1 MKKKTVS
8 PLYSKISAKKFLL
21 IGLISI
27 IISIGFTMI
36 VSAGQVANVDITS
49 DGIYATSL
57 TPGTSFMML
66 RVVGPN
72 GQVIFDQS
80 TSDNS
85 LQWILSGGLSDGQY
99 SYEIRIGT
107 SAKKQRRDDEGVQ
120 QTAPGVRPMVQSG
133 HLLIQNGAIMP
144 PSDNETSFLKDIS
157 SVAKIAFAKLMD
169 FLIPPVFA
177 DVVHLDDVIID
188 GSECVGN
195 DCVNGESFGF
205 DTIRLKENN
214 LRINFYDTSSISNY
228 PTNDWR
234 ILIND
239 SNDGGASYFSIEDSN
254 EGTRP
259 FTVEAGAPNN
269 ALYVDDYG
277 RVGIGTAI
285 PAVEIHSVDSDT
297 PTLRLQQD
305 GTGGWTPQTWDIAG
319 NESNFFIRDATN
331 ASRLPFRIKPGAPT
345 NSLCIQDQGNVG
357 IGTWAPVEKLHVE
370 GNALISGNLELGSSR
385 EYKNNIQTLKK
396 KEAID
401 ALKALRPVRF
411 NYKNDP
417 AEESVGF
424 IAEEVPD
431 LVSTNSRKSL
441 STMDVVAVLTKVIQ
455 EQQKAI
461 EELSRKVDDLEKE

>member
-1 MKKKTVS
+1 MSTITRSLATMPSFQNTVIIV
-8 PLYSKISAKKFLL
+8 LALFL
-21 IGLISI
+21 IQ
-27 IISIGFTMI
+27 IGF
-36 VSAGQVANVDITS
+36 AA
-49 DGIYATSL
+49 ATSAEQAAEVTIASGHIYV
-57 TPGTSFMML
+57 TPSVSGVTFMML
-66 RVVGPN
+66 RVADPQ
-72 GQVIFDQS
+72 GQMIFNQS
-80 TSDNS
+80 
-85 LQWILSGGLSDGQY
+85 SDGGPIKWSPPAGALDGIY
-99 SYEIRIGT
+99 SYEVRLGFVSKRT
-107 SAKKQRRDDEGVQ
+107 RGRDDAQ
-120 QTAPGVRPMVQSG
+120 QQAPHVRPLTQSG
-133 HLLIQNGAIMP
+133 SVFIQDGSIMP

-396 KEAID
+396 EEAID

>member
-1 MKKKTVS
+1 MSTITRSLATMPSFQNTVIIV
-8 PLYSKISAKKFLL
+8 LALFL
-21 IGLISI
+21 IQ
-27 IISIGFTMI
+27 IGF
-36 VSAGQVANVDITS
+36 AA
-49 DGIYATSL
+49 ATSAEQAAEVIIASGHIYV
-57 TPGTSFMML
+57 TPSVSGVTFMML
-66 RVVGPN
+66 RVADPQ
-72 GQVIFDQS
+72 GQMIFNQS
-80 TSDNS
+80 
-85 LQWILSGGLSDGQY
+85 SDGGPIKWSPPAGALDGIY
-99 SYEIRIGT
+99 SYEVRLGFVSKRT
-107 SAKKQRRDDEGVQ
+107 RGRDDAQ
-120 QTAPGVRPMVQSG
+120 QQAPHVRPLTQSG
-133 HLLIQNGAIMP
+133 SVFIQDGSIMP

>member
-1 MKKKTVS
+1 MNLITRSFQMKPSFQNTV
-8 PLYSKISAKKFLL
+8 LVVLALFL
-21 IGLISI
+21 IQV
-27 IISIGFTMI
+27 GF
-36 VSAGQVANVDITS
+36 AA
-49 DGIYATSL
+49 ATSAEQAADVTIASGHIYV
-57 TPGTSFMML
+57 TPSVSGVTFMTL
-66 RVVGPN
+66 RIADPQGRM
-72 GQVIFDQS
+72 IFDQS
-80 TSDNS
+80 
-85 LQWILSGGLSDGQY
+85 SDGSPIKWSLPAGALDGIY
-99 SYEIRIGT
+99 NYEVRLGFISKRTRG
-107 SAKKQRRDDEGVQ
+107 RDNAQ
-120 QTAPGVRPMVQSG
+120 QQASHVRPLTQSG
-133 HLLIQNGAIMP
+133 TVFVQGGAIMTS
-144 PSDNETSFLKDIS
+144 SDEETSFLKDIL
-157 SVAKIAFAKLMD
+157 SVSKITFSKFMD
-169 FLIPPVFA
+169 FLVPPVFA
-177 DVVHLDDVIID
+177 DIVHLDDVIID

-195 DCVNGESFGF
+195 DCVNGESFSF

-214 LRINFYDTSSISNY
+214 LRIHFYDTSSISNY

-239 SNDGGASYFSIEDSN
+239 TNDGGASYFSVEDSTG
-254 EGTRP
+254 GTRP

-285 PAVEIHSVDSDT
+285 PAVELHSVDSDT

-305 GTGGWTPQTWDIAG
+305 GTGGWTPQTWDVAG
-319 NESNFFIRDATN
+319 NESNFFIRDVTN

-345 NSLCIQDQGNVG
+345 SSLCIQDQGNVG
-357 IGTWAPVEKLHVE
+357 IGTWEPVERLHVE

-385 EYKNNIQTLKK
+385 EYKNNVQTLEK

-431 LVSTNSRKSL
+431 LVATNSRKSL
-441 STMDVVAVLTKVIQ
+441 SPMDVVAVLTKVIQ

-461 EELSRKVDDLEKE
+461 EELSRKIDDLEKQ

>member
-1 MKKKTVS
+1 MST
-8 PLYSKISAKKFLL
+8 
-21 IGLISI
+21 
-27 IISIGFTMI
+27 T
-36 VSAGQVANVDITS
+36 TR
-49 DGIYATSL
+49 SL
-57 TPGTSFMML
+57 TAKPSFQNTVIVVLALFLIQVGFAAVTSAEQAAEVTIASGHIYVTPSVSGVTFMML
-66 RVVGPN
+66 RVADPQ
-72 GQVIFDQS
+72 GQMIFNQS
-80 TSDNS
+80 
-85 LQWILSGGLSDGQY
+85 SDGGPIKWSPPAGALDGIY
-99 SYEIRIGT
+99 NYEVRLGFVSKRT
-107 SAKKQRRDDEGVQ
+107 RGRDNAQ
-120 QTAPGVRPMVQSG
+120 QTAPQVRPLTQSG
-133 HLLIQNGAIMP
+133 SVFIQDGTIIP

-157 SVAKIAFAKLMD
+157 SVAKIAFAKFMD

-214 LRINFYDTSSISNY
+214 LRINFYDTSSIQNY
-228 PTNDWR
+228 PANDWR

-239 SNDGGASYFSIEDSN
+239 SIDGGASYFSVEDST

-285 PAVEIHSVDSDT
+285 PAVELHSVDSDT

-305 GTGGWTPQTWDIAG
+305 GTGGWTPQAWDVAG
-319 NESNFFIRDATN
+319 NESNFFIRDVTN
-331 ASRLPFRIKPGAPT
+331 ASRLPFRIQPGAPT
-345 NSLCIQDQGNVG
+345 SSLCIKNQGNVG
-357 IGTWAPVEKLHVE
+357 IGTWEPVEKLHVE

-385 EYKNNIQTLKK
+385 EYKNNIQSLKK

-417 AEESVGF
+417 SEESVGF

-441 STMDVVAVLTKVIQ
+441 SPMDVVAVLTKVIQ

>member
-1 MKKKTVS
+1 MNLITRSFQMKPSFQNTV
-8 PLYSKISAKKFLL
+8 LVVLALFL
-21 IGLISI
+21 IQV
-27 IISIGFTMI
+27 GF
-36 VSAGQVANVDITS
+36 AA
-49 DGIYATSL
+49 ATSAEQAADVTIASGHIYV
-57 TPGTSFMML
+57 TPSVSGVTFMTL
-66 RVVGPN
+66 RIADPQGRM
-72 GQVIFDQS
+72 IFDQS
-80 TSDNS
+80 
-85 LQWILSGGLSDGQY
+85 SDGSPIKWSPPAGALDGIY
-99 SYEIRIGT
+99 NYEVRLGFISKRT
-107 SAKKQRRDDEGVQ
+107 SARDEAQ
-120 QTAPGVRPMVQSG
+120 QQASQVRPLTQSG
-133 HLLIQNGAIMP
+133 TVFVQGGAIMTS
-144 PSDNETSFLKDIS
+144 SDKETSFLKDIS

-177 DVVHLDDVIID
+177 DIVYLDDVIID

-195 DCVNGESFGF
+195 DCVNGENFSF

-214 LRINFYDTSSISNY
+214 LRIHFYDTSSLASY

-239 SNDGGASYFSIEDSN
+239 TNAGGASYFSVEDSTG
-254 EGTRP
+254 GTRP

-269 ALYVDDYG
+269 SLYVDDYG

-285 PAVEIHSVDSDT
+285 PVVELHSVDSDT
-297 PTLRLQQD
+297 PTLRLEQD
-305 GTGGWTPQTWDIAG
+305 ITGGWTPQTWDVAG
-319 NESNFFIRDATN
+319 NESNFFIRDVTN

-345 NSLCIQDQGNVG
+345 SSLCIQDQGNVG
-357 IGTWAPVEKLHVE
+357 IGTWEPVERLHVE

-385 EYKNNIQTLKK
+385 EYKNNVQTLKK

-431 LVSTNSRKSL
+431 LVATNSRKSL
-441 STMDVVAVLTKVIQ
+441 SPMDVVAVLTKVIQ

-461 EELSRKVDDLEKE
+461 EELSRKVDDLEKQ

>member
-1 MKKKTVS
+1 MSTITRSLTAKPSFQNTVIVV
-8 PLYSKISAKKFLL
+8 LALFL
-21 IGLISI
+21 IQ
-27 IISIGFTMI
+27 IGFAATT
-36 VSAGQVANVDITS
+36 SAEQAAEVTIASGH
-49 DGIYATSL
+49 IYV
-57 TPGTSFMML
+57 TPSFSGVTFMML
-66 RVVGPN
+66 RVADPQ
-72 GQVIFDQS
+72 GQMIFDQS
-80 TSDNS
+80 
-85 LQWILSGGLSDGQY
+85 SDGSPITWSPPAGALDGIY
-99 SYEIRIGT
+99 NYEVRLGFVSKRT
-107 SAKKQRRDDEGVQ
+107 RGRDDAQ
-120 QTAPGVRPMVQSG
+120 QTASQARPLTQSG
-133 HLLIQNGAIMP
+133 SVFIQNGTIIP

-188 GSECVGN
+188 GSECVGG

-214 LRINFYDTSSISNY
+214 LRVHFYDTSSTSTF

-239 SNDGGASYFSIEDSN
+239 SANGGASYFSIEDSTK
-254 EGTRP
+254 GTRP

-285 PAVEIHSVDSDT
+285 PAVELHSVDSDT

-319 NESNFFIRDATN
+319 NETNFFIGDVTN
-331 ASRLPFRIKPGAPT
+331 GNLLPFRIKPGAPS
-345 NSLCIQDQGNVG
+345 NSLCILDQGNVG
-357 IGTWAPVEKLHVE
+357 IGTWTPVEKLHVE

-424 IAEEVPD
+424 IAEEVPN
-431 LVSTNSRKSL
+431 LVATNSRKSL
-441 STMDVVAVLTKVIQ
+441 SPMDVVAVLTKVIQ

>member
-1 MKKKTVS
+1 MSMITRSLTAKPSFQNTVIVV
-8 PLYSKISAKKFLL
+8 LALFL
-21 IGLISI
+21 IQA
-27 IISIGFTMI
+27 GF
-36 VSAGQVANVDITS
+36 AA
-49 DGIYATSL
+49 ATSAEQAAEVTIASGNIYV
-57 TPGTSFMML
+57 TPSISGVTFMIL
-66 RVVGPN
+66 RVADPQ
-72 GQVIFDQS
+72 GQMIFDQS
-80 TSDNS
+80 
-85 LQWILSGGLSDGQY
+85 SDGSPIKWSPPAGALDGLY
-99 SYEIRIGT
+99 NYEVRLGFISKRT
-107 SAKKQRRDDEGVQ
+107 SGRDDAQ
-120 QTAPGVRPMVQSG
+120 QQASQVRPLTQSG
-133 HLLIQNGAIMP
+133 TVFIQDGAIMP

-239 SNDGGASYFSIEDSN
+239 SNAGGASYFSIEDST

-259 FTVEAGAPNN
+259 FTVEAGAPNS

-285 PAVEIHSVDSDT
+285 PAVELHSVDSDT

-305 GTGGWTPQTWDIAG
+305 GTGGWTPQTWDVAG
-319 NESNFFIRDATN
+319 NESNFFIRDVTN
-331 ASRLPFRIKPGAPT
+331 GSRLPFRIKPGAPS
-345 NSLCIQDQGNVG
+345 NSLCILDQGNVG
-357 IGTWAPVEKLHVE
+357 IGTWTPVEKLHVD

-385 EYKNNIQTLKK
+385 EYKNNIHTLKK

-417 AEESVGF
+417 SEESVGF
-424 IAEEVPD
+424 IAEEVPN
-431 LVSTNSRKSL
+431 LVATNSRKSL
-441 STMDVVAVLTKVIQ
+441 SPMDVVAVLTKVIQ

-461 EELSRKVDDLEKE
+461 EELSRKIDDLEKE

>member
-1 MKKKTVS
+1 MGTITRSLTAKPSFQNTVIVV
-8 PLYSKISAKKFLL
+8 LALFL
-21 IGLISI
+21 IQ
-27 IISIGFTMI
+27 IGF
-36 VSAGQVANVDITS
+36 AA
-49 DGIYATSL
+49 ATSAEQAAEVTIASGHIYV
-57 TPGTSFMML
+57 TPSVSGVTFMML
-66 RVVGPN
+66 RVANPQ
-72 GQVIFDQS
+72 GQMIFDQS
-80 TSDNS
+80 
-85 LQWILSGGLSDGQY
+85 SDGGPIKWSPPAGALDGIY
-99 SYEIRIGT
+99 NYEVRLGFVSKHT
-107 SAKKQRRDDEGVQ
+107 RGRDDTQ
-120 QTAPGVRPMVQSG
+120 QQAPQVRPLTQSG
-133 HLLIQNGAIMP
+133 TVFIQDGTIIP

-157 SVAKIAFAKLMD
+157 SVAKIAFAKFMD

-214 LRINFYDTSSISNY
+214 LRVHFYDTSSISNY

-234 ILIND
+234 IIIND
-239 SNDGGASYFSIEDSN
+239 SNSGGASYFSIEDSN

-285 PAVEIHSVDSDT
+285 PAVELHSVDSDT

-305 GTGGWTPQTWDIAG
+305 GTGGWTPQTWDVAG

-331 ASRLPFRIKPGAPT
+331 ASLLPFRIKPGAPT

-357 IGTWAPVEKLHVE
+357 IGTCAPVEKLHVD

-385 EYKNNIQTLKK
+385 EYKKNIQTLKK

-441 STMDVVAVLTKVIQ
+441 SPMDVVAVLTKVIQ

>member
-1 MKKKTVS
+1 MSTITRSLTAKPLFQNTVIVV
-8 PLYSKISAKKFLL
+8 LTLFL
-21 IGLISI
+21 IQV
-27 IISIGFTMI
+27 GF
-36 VSAGQVANVDITS
+36 AA
-49 DGIYATSL
+49 ATSAEQAAEVTIASGHIYV
-57 TPGTSFMML
+57 TPSVSGVTFMML
-66 RVVGPN
+66 RVADPQ
-72 GQVIFDQS
+72 GQMIFDQS
-80 TSDNS
+80 
-85 LQWILSGGLSDGQY
+85 SDGGPIKWSPPAGALDGIY
-99 SYEIRIGT
+99 NFEVRIGFVSKRT
-107 SAKKQRRDDEGVQ
+107 RGSDDTQ
-120 QTAPGVRPMVQSG
+120 QQASQVRPLIQSG
-133 HLLIQNGAIMP
+133 TVFIQDGAIVP

-157 SVAKIAFAKLMD
+157 SVTKIAFAKLMD

-195 DCVNGESFGF
+195 DCANGESFGF

-214 LRINFYDTSSISNY
+214 LRINFYDTSSIQNY

-277 RVGIGTAI
+277 RVGIGTAM
-285 PAVEIHSVDSDT
+285 PAVELHSVDSDT

-305 GTGGWTPQTWDIAG
+305 GTGGWTPQTWDVAG

-331 ASRLPFRIKPGAPT
+331 SSKLPFRIQPGAPT
-345 NSLCIQDQGNVG
+345 SSLCIRNQGNVG
-357 IGTWAPVEKLHVE
+357 IGTWDPVEKLHVE

-385 EYKNNIQTLKK
+385 EYKNNIQALKK

-441 STMDVVAVLTKVIQ
+441 SPMDVVAVLTKVIQ

>member
-1 MKKKTVS
+1 MSTITRSLTAKPSFQNTVIVV
-8 PLYSKISAKKFLL
+8 LALFL
-21 IGLISI
+21 IQV
-27 IISIGFTMI
+27 GF
-36 VSAGQVANVDITS
+36 AA
-49 DGIYATSL
+49 ATSAEQAAEVNIASGHIYV
-57 TPGTSFMML
+57 TPSVSGVTFMML
-66 RVVGPN
+66 RVADPQ
-72 GQVIFDQS
+72 GQMIFDQS
-80 TSDNS
+80 
-85 LQWILSGGLSDGQY
+85 SDGGPIKWSPPSGALDGIY
-99 SYEIRIGT
+99 SYEVRLGFVSKRT
-107 SAKKQRRDDEGVQ
+107 RGRDDAQ
-120 QTAPGVRPMVQSG
+120 QQAPHVRPLTQSG
-133 HLLIQNGAIMP
+133 SVFIQDGSIMP

-319 NESNFFIRDATN
+319 NETNFFIRDATN

>member
-1 MKKKTVS
+1 MSTITRSLTAKPSFQNTVIVV
-8 PLYSKISAKKFLL
+8 LALFL
-21 IGLISI
+21 IQV
-27 IISIGFTMI
+27 GF
-36 VSAGQVANVDITS
+36 AA
-49 DGIYATSL
+49 ATSAEQAAEVNIASGHIYV
-57 TPGTSFMML
+57 TPSVSGVTFMML
-66 RVVGPN
+66 RVADPQ
-72 GQVIFDQS
+72 GQMIFDQS
-80 TSDNS
+80 
-85 LQWILSGGLSDGQY
+85 SDGGPIKWSPPAEALDGIY
-99 SYEIRIGT
+99 SYEVRLGFV
-107 SAKKQRRDDEGVQ
+107 SKRSGGRDDAQ
-120 QTAPGVRPMVQSG
+120 QQAPQIRPLTQSG
-133 HLLIQNGAIMP
+133 SVFIQDGSIMP

-214 LRINFYDTSSISNY
+214 LRINFYDTSSMSNY

-239 SNDGGASYFSIEDSN
+239 SNSGGASYFSIEDSN

-285 PAVEIHSVDSDT
+285 PAVELHSVDSDT

-305 GTGGWTPQTWDIAG
+305 GTGGWTPQAWDVAG
-319 NESNFFIRDATN
+319 NESNFFIRDVTN
-331 ASRLPFRIKPGAPT
+331 ASKLPFRIQPGAPT
-345 NSLCIQDQGNVG
+345 SSLCIRNQGNVG
-357 IGTWAPVEKLHVE
+357 IGTWDPVEKLHVD